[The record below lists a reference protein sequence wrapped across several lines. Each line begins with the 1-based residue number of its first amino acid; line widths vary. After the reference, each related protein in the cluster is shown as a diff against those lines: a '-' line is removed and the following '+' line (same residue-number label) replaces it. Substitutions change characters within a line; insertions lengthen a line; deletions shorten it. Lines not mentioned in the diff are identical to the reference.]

1 MARLSDSI
9 TYGNHAITGDVNV
22 GGTLTING
30 VVFQQMTL
38 TGGSNVTVSGS
49 FPNYTISATD
59 TTYQAG
65 TGISLLGTAFNVD
78 NPFNPSGNYSALRAQ
93 ATTKADVG
101 LGSADNTSDMAK
113 PVSTAV
119 QGALNSKANTTGTY
133 SLRATGTTKDDV
145 GLANVDNY
153 SRADYDARYA
163 AAGSGGGV
171 ESVDGMSGAVDLS
184 SSYAGAPALLDGL
197 RRSVEAA
204 SGGKMSVFYTAK
216 GQPSYFV
223 RIPKYNCE
231 DVAPGGQLGTGVL
244 ESFLFGFSY
253 DPEIWV
259 GAYQATIIDGE
270 AVSQPGIAGTRSINY
285 DDARAACQ
293 ACGPGF
299 DIQTHWDWA
308 AILHWCMANGFQPRG
323 NTNHGRHHSSRHET
337 GTMENNRTPG
347 NQHTNTRILN
357 GTGPASWRHDGTM
370 SGISDLVGN
379 CSEWMSGFKLVNGRV
394 FLSLDN
400 NVVDEASY
408 TDSGYDMTFNNGTWA
423 NRPTT
428 GASTVLKRAA
438 ILPKGVNDPLGE
450 IYKITTGENI
460 PYRGGS
466 SYNTSLAGLGRL
478 SLDLNRTGRSTGI
491 GFRPRYRQP

>member
-9 TYGNHAITGDVNV
+9 TYGNHAITGDINV
-22 GGTLTING
+22 GGTLTLAG
-30 VVFQQMTL
+30 VVFQQ
-38 TGGSNVTVSGS
+38 
-49 FPNYTISATD
+49 
-59 TTYQAG
+59 YQAG
-65 TGISLLGTAFNVD
+65 TGISLSGTTLNVD

-101 LGSADNTSDMAK
+101 LSEVLNHETHSKATSDQIYATK
-113 PVSTAV
+113 TGLSDA
-119 QGALNSKANTTGTY
+119 ATT
-133 SLRATGTTKDDV
+133 SVAAIRAGTTKANV
-145 GLANVDNY
+145 GLSNVDNY
-153 SRADYDARYA
+153 SLADYDARYA
-163 AAGSGGGV
+163 AAGGGGGV

-308 AILHWCMANGFQPRG
+308 AMLHWCMANGFQPRG

-438 ILPKGVNDPLGE
+438 ILPKGVNDPLGA

-466 SYNTSLAGLGRL
+466 SYNTSSAGLGRL
-478 SLDLNRTGRSTGI
+478 SLDLDRLGSSGGI